1 MGKVAFNVLVLLA
14 ALSLSLNIV
23 PCGLSQPENVRVL
36 SYDWYF
42 DTYNFFVVVGEVQ
55 NVGSSVIDSVVL
67 VVEAYAPD
75 GSTQLRY
82 FCRPTVKYLLPQ
94 QKAPFYMDVYY
105 DVLSDLEL
113 GIGNIDF
120 IVAEANVTDSYQYP
134 NLEVKDASSTATVE
148 GVYWATGTVKNTGN
162 RTARDIQVYGTFYNA
177 AGSVVATGYSDILS
191 PASLGPSGTASFK
204 VGALDYNHTWVSSS
218 SPSDKISSYSLLI
231 QAKEPVLTGT
241 PPSSSF
247 YLYPTNS
254 SSDPT
259 DPSSP
264 SNPSD
269 SNPLISFSPQFLY
282 FAVFLAVI
290 LGVTV
295 TALVL
300 RKRVSEPG
308 NSRKAKSSRKKK

>member
-1 MGKVAFNVLVLLA
+1 MGKVAFNLLVLLA
-14 ALSLSLNIV
+14 VLSLSLNIV
-23 PCGLSQPENVRVL
+23 PCGLSKPENVKIV

-42 DTYNFFVVVGEVQ
+42 DSYNFFVVVGEVQ

-67 VVEAYAPD
+67 VVEAYSPD
-75 GSTQLRY
+75 GTEQVRY
-82 FCRPTVKYLLPQ
+82 FTRPTVKYLLPQ

-105 DVLSDLEL
+105 DVMPSPEL
-113 GIGNIDF
+113 GISKIDF
-120 IVAEANVTDSYQYP
+120 TVVEANVTDSYQYP
-134 NLEVKDASSTATVE
+134 NLEIKDASSTVTAE
-148 GVYWATGTVKNTGN
+148 GIYWASGTVQNTGTQTS
-162 RTARDIQVYGTFYNA
+162 RDIQVFGTFYNA
-177 AGSVVATGYSDILS
+177 AGSVVAAGSSDILS

-204 VGALDYNHTWVSSS
+204 VGALDMNQTWLSLND
-218 SPSDKISSYSLLI
+218 PSDKITSYSLLI

-241 PPSSSF
+241 PPAASS
-247 YLYPTNS
+247 YLYHTNS

-269 SNPLISFSPQFLY
+269 PNPLISFSPQFLY
-282 FAVFLAVI
+282 FVVFLAVI

-300 RKRVSEPG
+300 RKRMSEPE
-308 NSRKAKSSRKKK
+308 NSSKAKYSRKKK